1 MKSKF
6 KFWIILLTTFNL
18 RLNSMETYRKFD
30 QTKDM
35 HAYEIFDIVPKGIFK
50 FNKTK
55 GQLELMPG
63 PEREKFIN
71 NYNNLIDKYNPN
83 NFSNNTKAYHL
94 AQQITQDIELAK
106 ECILNSKTA
115 DCTFLTIFYNYRINL
130 KNLESIISSNA
141 LQSLNINIINLSN
154 VVKNLPIDKNN
165 NYISYKINNTEIR
178 LIKANILDLP
188 ADAIVNPANEACLGG
203 GGLDGQIT
211 AAGGEDLREARENIP
226 QVRLGVRCP
235 VGESRI
241 TRAGDLKYLDPNTG
255 DKVNFKYV
263 FHTVGPVCKHKRIIS
278 QTEEKKLISA
288 YINTIVR
295 AIQFNKDPKNTAY
308 IEFPYVDTIDLEP
321 NYKIKSLSIPPI
333 STGIFKC
340 DTDNSA
346 EKVSKALVNYLNN
359 KNTKDLKV
367 INLVFF
373 DPGSPSKADRD
384 FDNYKKA
391 LDRFKI

>member
-6 KFWIILLTTFNL
+6 KFWIISLIAFNL
-18 RLNSMETYRKFD
+18 KLNSMETYRKFD

-50 FNKTK
+50 FNREK
-55 GQLELMPG
+55 GQLELIPG
-63 PEREKFIN
+63 AEREKFIN
-71 NYNNLIDKYNPN
+71 NYNNLIDKYNPK
-83 NFSNNTKAYHL
+83 NFSRNTKAYHL
-94 AQQITQDIELAK
+94 AEQITQDIELAK
-106 ECILNSKTA
+106 ECILNPKA
-115 DCTFLTIFYNYRINL
+115 AGCTFLTIFYNYRTNL
-130 KNLESIISSNA
+130 KNLESINLSND
-141 LQSLNINIINLSN
+141 LQSLSINIINLSN
-154 VVKNLPIDKNN
+154 IVKSLPIDKKN

-188 ADAIVNPANEACLGG
+188 ADAIVNPANETCLSG

-211 AAGGEDLREARENIP
+211 AAGGEALREARENIP
-226 QVRLGVRCP
+226 QVRLGIRCP
-235 VGESRI
+235 IGESRI

-263 FHTVGPVCKHKRIIS
+263 FHTVGPVCRHKRIIS
-278 QTEEKKLISA
+278 QIEGKKLINA

-346 EKVSKALVNYLNN
+346 EKVSKALVNYLKN

-373 DPGSPSKADRD
+373 DPQNPSKADRD
-384 FDNYKKA
+384 FDNYKNA
-391 LDRFKI
+391 LDRFTK